1 MNNTE
6 IYGIEKINKAYRLR
20 LQEIESCHTSGER
33 MSRIMAWNAFINDQV
48 RLDDTNSS
56 TDKVASLKYME
67 SIELNDGDI
76 GISEPEFINY
86 FFDETCVINKRVTQK
101 KVKFVFYL
109 FLTLAAYGIY
119 AIFFK

>member
-56 TDKVASLKYME
+56 TDKIASLKYME

-86 FFDETCVINKRVTQK
+86 
-101 KVKFVFYL
+101 
-109 FLTLAAYGIY
+109 
-119 AIFFK
+119 